1 MEIDRTRTGA
11 RPRPGAGL
19 RNHLPPLPEASVTS
33 PRPES
38 RKRFR
43 ARLADSVREPLDQGG
58 RTWTSIQGP
67 YPDRVIVC
75 VRSRPALNG
84 PW

>member
-1 MEIDRTRTGA
+1 M
-11 RPRPGAGL
+11 
-19 RNHLPPLPEASVTS
+19 TS